1 VTIANF
7 GDGASNIGA
16 FHESLNLAA
25 VWKLPVVFVCQ
36 NNLYAE
42 HTALRDGTSVTDI
55 SVRAVS
61 YNIPGVTVDGND
73 PLAVYDAAS
82 AAIARARAGDG
93 PTLIEAKT
101 FRFNGHLV
109 GDPGDYIPKDEYT
122 AAVAAD
128 PHPRYRRYLIEG
140 GFAEAAE
147 LDTIDAKIAAEI
159 DAAVEFALASPL
171 PDLAELRRDVFAEEM
186 V

>member
-1 VTIANF
+1 
-7 GDGASNIGA
+7 
-16 FHESLNLAA
+16 
-25 VWKLPVVFVCQ
+25 
-36 NNLYAE
+36 
-42 HTALRDGTSVTDI
+42 
-55 SVRAVS
+55 
-61 YNIPGVTVDGND
+61 
-73 PLAVYDAAS
+73 VYDAAS
-82 AAIARARAGDG
+82 TAIARARAGDG

-109 GDPGDYIPKDEYT
+109 GDPGDYIPKDEYA

-128 PHPRYRRYLIEG
+128 PFPRYRSYLIDG
-140 GFAEAAE
+140 GFAAAAE
-147 LDTIDAKIAAEI
+147 LDDIDAGIAAEI